1 MWWTCKTLAKNF
13 IGWKIGMIFFLI
25 LDDNSKLMGIFNLI
39 RYRNYVPAKFLPP
52 LPNCTNFIKC
62 YEYPY
67 SRSPISRK
75 IKSFKFDNFLPFVF
89 SFLPASL
96 PFLVVKGIYLV
107 TLDLSSIS
115 ISIPRLR
122 RSWIVEVSI
131 DRAILMSKLALNRVW
146 KNSLS
151 LSARRDEA
159 FILKR
164 WFSTILQ
171 LERNTFFYA
180 SDIWLAEN
188 FSGSFNSEGGLL
200 KFTCCEWRV

>member
-1 MWWTCKTLAKNF
+1 M
-13 IGWKIGMIFFLI
+13 
-25 LDDNSKLMGIFNLI
+25 
-39 RYRNYVPAKFLPP
+39 PAKFLPS

-75 IKSFKFDNFLPFVF
+75 IKSFKFDNFLTFVF

-122 RSWIVEVSI
+122 RSWIVEVTI

-151 LSARRDEA
+151 PQEGMKRSSWRGDFRR
-159 FILKR
+159 FCSLRGIL
-164 WFSTILQ
+164 FFTPLILDWLRIFRDHSIQ
-171 LERNTFFYA
+171 RDVCWNLRVA
-180 SDIWLAEN
+180 SDV
-188 FSGSFNSEGGLL
+188 FNVRIMKNSSA
-200 KFTCCEWRV
+200 V

>member
-1 MWWTCKTLAKNF
+1 
-13 IGWKIGMIFFLI
+13 MIFFLI

-39 RYRNYVPAKFLPP
+39 RCRNYVPAKFLPP

-122 RSWIVEVSI
+122 RSWIVEVTI

-151 LSARRDEA
+151 LSPQEGMKRSSWRGDFRR
-159 FILKR
+159 FCSLRGIL
-164 WFSTILQ
+164 
-171 LERNTFFYA
+171 FFTPLIGWEFFGIIQFRGRFVEIYV
-180 SDIWLAEN
+180 LRV
-188 FSGSFNSEGGLL
+188 
-200 KFTCCEWRV
+200 TCLMYE

>member
-1 MWWTCKTLAKNF
+1 
-13 IGWKIGMIFFLI
+13 MIFFLI

-39 RYRNYVPAKFLPP
+39 RCRNYVSAKFLPP

-151 LSARRDEA
+151 LSARRDET

-180 SDIWLAEN
+180 SDTWLAEN
-188 FSGSFNSEGGLL
+188 FSGSFNSEGRLL
-200 KFTCCEWRV
+200 KFTCCEWCV

>member
-1 MWWTCKTLAKNF
+1 
-13 IGWKIGMIFFLI
+13 MIFFLI

-39 RYRNYVPAKFLPP
+39 RCRNYVPAKFLPP

-122 RSWIVEVSI
+122 RSWIVEVTI

-151 LSARRDEA
+151 LRKKGWSVH
-159 FILKR
+159 
-164 WFSTILQ
+164 
-171 LERNTFFYA
+171 LEEVIFDDFAAWEEYFFLRLWYL
-180 SDIWLAEN
+180 IGWEFFGIIQFRGRFVEIYVLRV
-188 FSGSFNSEGGLL
+188 
-200 KFTCCEWRV
+200 TCLMYE

>member
-1 MWWTCKTLAKNF
+1 
-13 IGWKIGMIFFLI
+13 MIFFLI

-39 RYRNYVPAKFLPP
+39 RCRNYVPAKFLPP

-67 SRSPISRK
+67 SRFPISRK
-75 IKSFKFDNFLPFVF
+75 IKSFKFDNFLTFVF

-131 DRAILMSKLALNRVW
+131 DRAILMSKLALNRV
-146 KNSLS
+146 
-151 LSARRDEA
+151 
-159 FILKR
+159 
-164 WFSTILQ
+164 
-171 LERNTFFYA
+171 
-180 SDIWLAEN
+180 
-188 FSGSFNSEGGLL
+188 
-200 KFTCCEWRV
+200 

>member
-1 MWWTCKTLAKNF
+1 MVGRL
-13 IGWKIGMIFFLI
+13 GWFFFLI

-39 RYRNYVPAKFLPP
+39 RCRNYVPAKFLPP

-67 SRSPISRK
+67 SRSSISRK

-180 SDIWLAEN
+180 SDWLRIFRDHSIQREVCWNLRVA
-188 FSGSFNSEGGLL
+188 SDVFNARIMKNSSA
-200 KFTCCEWRV
+200 V

>member
-1 MWWTCKTLAKNF
+1 
-13 IGWKIGMIFFLI
+13 MIFFLI

-75 IKSFKFDNFLPFVF
+75 IKSFKFDNFLTFVF

-180 SDIWLAEN
+180 SDWLRIFRDHSIQREVCWNLRVA
-188 FSGSFNSEGGLL
+188 SDVFNVRIMKNSSA
-200 KFTCCEWRV
+200 V

>member
-1 MWWTCKTLAKNF
+1 
-13 IGWKIGMIFFLI
+13 MIFFLI

-39 RYRNYVPAKFLPP
+39 RCRNYVPAKFLPP

-151 LSARRDEA
+151 LSARKDEA

-180 SDIWLAEN
+180 SDWLRIFRDHSIQREVCWNLRVAN
-188 FSGSFNSEGGLL
+188 DVFNVRIMKNSSA
-200 KFTCCEWRV
+200 V

>member
-1 MWWTCKTLAKNF
+1 
-13 IGWKIGMIFFLI
+13 MIFFLI

-39 RYRNYVPAKFLPP
+39 RCRNYVPAKFLPP

-122 RSWIVEVSI
+122 RSWIVEVTI

-151 LSARRDEA
+151 LSARRDET

-180 SDIWLAEN
+180 SDWLRIFRDHSIQREVCWNLRVA
-188 FSGSFNSEGGLL
+188 SDVFNVRIMKNSSA
-200 KFTCCEWRV
+200 V

>member
-1 MWWTCKTLAKNF
+1 
-13 IGWKIGMIFFLI
+13 
-25 LDDNSKLMGIFNLI
+25 MGIFNLI
-39 RYRNYVPAKFLPP
+39 RCRNYVSAKFLPP

-131 DRAILMSKLALNRVW
+131 DHAILMSKLALNRVW

-151 LSARRDEA
+151 LRRDEA

-180 SDIWLAEN
+180 SDTWLAEN
-188 FSGSFNSEGGLL
+188 FSGSFNSEGCLL